1 MSQVP
6 AATRTMRVLR
16 FLASQPG
23 PVPLDR
29 VMRACD
35 LPRSTAYHLL
45 GTMVDEGFVVH
56 LPEEKCYGLGVAAF
70 GAIALLLPRTLSKA
84 PPASLLDQFSL
95 SSYPRMGE
103 TDRFVVFGTDSASAA
118 EGLSRHVYAL
128 RRGDQRL
135 QMQVYVTQSNA
146 DANRMG
152 VETRPPAVSVVLG
165 EKLVRLVP
173 PPNGDAAT
181 AIELARDLT
190 AFRNRTR

>member
-1 MSQVP
+1 MNDDSGMSRLFHWP
-6 AATRTMRVLR
+6 AVTRGVERIAELADEVGLGKTIEAIMVLREYQLRAMARRVLV
-16 FLASQPG
+16 L
-23 PVPLDR
+23 
-29 VMRACD
+29 
-35 LPRSTAYHLL
+35 
-45 GTMVDEGFVVH
+45 
-56 LPEEKCYGLGVAAF
+56 
-70 GAIALLLPRTLSKA
+70 A
-84 PPASLLDQFSL
+84 PPALVQPEVAAPSEPASSLFSPSAIL
-95 SSYPRMGE
+95 EATTAAGWKA
-103 TDRFVVFGTDSASAA
+103 FGTDSASAA